1 MSTYTPKRSRRGLR
15 LVVALA
21 LATTAAGGVFVYASS
36 VQRQVAQQQQIL
48 QQQATADPTQTPRL
62 TVVVARADL
71 PARTPFTPDA
81 FELRDL
87 PADAVTTNAVTSL
100 AAPTGKVLNA
110 PIAAGEQLTASRLI
124 EPQVA
129 EIKTIADMI
138 PTGLRA
144 MSLTL
149 TELDGAGG
157 LIVPGQH
164 VDVVAVFKKDTLGKD
179 QSMIMLQNVLVLAV
193 AQATSADQL
202 LATPTAVPAPATAR
216 TLAPAAPAPA
226 IALGSNARPTPAPAA
241 TSISTQAQV
250 FNPATNSVTDRLPAA
265 PPQAKTVTL
274 AVAPEAVER
283 LALAKDYGHLSYVIR
298 PRSEQ
303 TQQSLVPADLATL
316 ASPIEATAAE
326 ILATEISPTNVKV
339 GDTLTVKITIKN
351 TSDKPLQ
358 TMGPQPGFTYVQG
371 QTYYTQQ
378 FASQPGK
385 WRVAVGSA
393 GLDSTELPYRWG
405 LGADL
410 APGASTT
417 VTGQI
422 KLTADFKATNFW
434 AAIVEE
440 PAKIVQN
447 GVGMTLITAMPENV
461 AVVAVDAANARSGPS
476 IASSVV
482 DQIPYGTEIE
492 IIGQSADWFK
502 VKLPDQRVAWM
513 AAGWIVVPGR

>member
-1 MSTYTPKRSRRGLR
+1 
-15 LVVALA
+15 VA
-21 LATTAAGGVFVYASS
+21 
-36 VQRQVAQQQQIL
+36 
-48 QQQATADPTQTPRL
+48 
-62 TVVVARADL
+62 VARTDL
-71 PARTPFTPDA
+71 QAKTLVTSDA

-87 PADAVTTNAVTSL
+87 PQTAVASNAMTSL
-100 AAPTGKVLNA
+100 DTATGKVLNA
-110 PIAAGEQLTASRLI
+110 PIAAGEQLTSSRLVDAQ
-124 EPQVA
+124 PA
-129 EIKTIADMI
+129 DIKTIADMI

-144 MSLTL
+144 MSLSL

-164 VDVVAVFKKDTLGKD
+164 VDIVAVFKKDTLGKD

-202 LATPTAVPAPATAR
+202 LATPTPVPAGPNAR
-216 TLAPAAPAPA
+216 ALPPAAPAPA
-226 IALGSNARPTPAPAA
+226 AGLGSNTSRVTPTPVVVA
-241 TSISTQAQV
+241 TPTQAQV
-250 FNPATNSVTDRLPAA
+250 LNPATSSVSDRLPSDPA
-265 PPQAKTVTL
+265 QAKTVTV

-303 TQQSLVPADLATL
+303 TQQSLLPADLSTL
-316 ASPIEATAAE
+316 SSPIQPTAAE
-326 ILATEISPTNVKV
+326 ILATEINPTNVKV
-339 GDTLTVKITIKN
+339 GDTVTVKITVKN

-358 TMGPQPGFTYVQG
+358 TMGPAPGFTYVQG

-385 WRVAVGSA
+385 WRVAIGSA

-422 KLTADFKATNFW
+422 KLTGDFKATNFW
-434 AAIVEE
+434 AAVVEE

-447 GVGMTLITAMPENV
+447 GVGMTLITAAPENV

-476 IASSVV
+476 IASSVI

-513 AAGWIVVPGR
+513 AAGWIVVPGQQ